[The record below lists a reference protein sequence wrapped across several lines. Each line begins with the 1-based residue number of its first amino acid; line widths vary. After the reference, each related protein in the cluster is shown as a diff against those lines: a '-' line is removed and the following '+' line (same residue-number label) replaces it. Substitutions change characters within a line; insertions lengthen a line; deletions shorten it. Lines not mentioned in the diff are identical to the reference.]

1 MNTKTQTKKY
11 ANSIKN
17 LLIKMAN
24 EDKLPQDLN
33 NLDTKEIEK
42 ILSPVFSTLETLEQ
56 DALMALDGDWD
67 TSTEDGKSSFKSQID
82 LINEL

>member
-33 NLDTKEIEK
+33 NLNTKEIEK
-42 ILSPVFSTLETLEQ
+42 ILSPVFSTLEVLEQ
-56 DALMALDGDWD
+56 DALMALNGDWD
-67 TSTEDGKSSFKSQID
+67 TSTEDGISSFKSQID